1 MTSEE
6 KEAPALTNTR
16 EPELFT
22 ASDVARFCQVD
33 LKTIHNWADKGEI
46 RHFRTPGRHLRF
58 RRLDVL
64 DFLRKYG
71 YPIPEVLRM
80 GKPKVVVIDDD
91 PAVLAALR
99 KTLARKFDLTTF
111 QDPFDALVAVG
122 SLQPDAL
129 ILDVK
134 MPGLDGISAARE
146 VSAERLCAVV
156 LLTAFSQ
163 RKLIESARD
172 AGVMAYLVKPFQR
185 EDLVPAIELAVGRFV
200 ELVALADHSSSLED
214 QLATRKLSDRAKA
227 LLISAHG
234 MTEEEAFRF
243 LQRGA
248 MNRRVPM
255 RQVATEVLN
264 GEFAP

>member
-1 MTSEE
+1 MTTTEE
-6 KEAPALTNTR
+6 KETTSNTNPQ
-16 EPELFT
+16 PELFT

-80 GKPKVVVIDDD
+80 GKPKVVAIDAD

-99 KTLARKFDLTTF
+99 KTLSKKFELTTF

-129 ILDVK
+129 ILDVE
-134 MPGLDGISAARE
+134 MPGLDGIRCL
-146 VSAERLCAVV
+146 ERLRSIEA
-156 LLTAFSQ
+156 TAHIRCIVFSAHDDA
-163 RKLIESARD
+163 KKAATD
-172 AGVMAYLVKPFQR
+172 AGAYDFIKKG
-185 EDLVPAIELAVGRFV
+185 ELG
-200 ELVALADHSSSLED
+200 ELRDSLER
-214 QLATRKLSDRAKA
+214 LMGL
-227 LLISAHG
+227 
-234 MTEEEAFRF
+234 E
-243 LQRGA
+243 RG
-248 MNRRVPM
+248 
-255 RQVATEVLN
+255 
-264 GEFAP
+264 

>member
-6 KEAPALTNTR
+6 NEVTTSNNQQQQ
-16 EPELFT
+16 PELFT

-80 GKPKVVVIDDD
+80 GKPKVVVIDED

-99 KTLARKFDLTTF
+99 KTLAKKFELTTF
-111 QDPFDALVAVG
+111 QDPLDALVAVG

-129 ILDVK
+129 ILDVR
-134 MPGLDGISAARE
+134 MPGLDGVRAL
-146 VSAERLCAVV
+146 ERLRTIDA
-156 LLTAFSQ
+156 TAHIRCIVYSDHEET
-163 RKLIESARD
+163 KKAATE
-172 AGVMAYLVKPFQR
+172 AGAYDFIKKG
-185 EDLVPAIELAVGRFV
+185 ELADLR
-200 ELVALADHSSSLED
+200 DSLER
-214 QLATRKLSDRAKA
+214 LMGL
-227 LLISAHG
+227 
-234 MTEEEAFRF
+234 E
-243 LQRGA
+243 RG
-248 MNRRVPM
+248 
-255 RQVATEVLN
+255 
-264 GEFAP
+264 

>member
-6 KEAPALTNTR
+6 KEAVTTSTTQQ
-16 EPELFT
+16 PELFT

-71 YPIPEVLRM
+71 YPIPDVLRL
-80 GKPKVVVIDDD
+80 GKPKVVVVDED
-91 PAVLAALR
+91 PAVLAAVR
-99 KTLARKFDLTTF
+99 RTLSKKFDLTTF

-134 MPGLDGISAARE
+134 MPGLDGVRAL
-146 VSAERLCAVV
+146 ERLHHIEA
-156 LLTAFSQ
+156 TAHI
-163 RKLIESARD
+163 RCIAYSAHEDAKKAATEAGAYDFIKKGDLAELRD
-172 AGVMAYLVKPFQR
+172 
-185 EDLVPAIELAVGRFV
+185 
-200 ELVALADHSSSLED
+200 SLER
-214 QLATRKLSDRAKA
+214 LM
-227 LLISAHG
+227 G
-234 MTEEEAFRF
+234 VE
-243 LQRGA
+243 RG
-248 MNRRVPM
+248 
-255 RQVATEVLN
+255 
-264 GEFAP
+264 

>member
-6 KEAPALTNTR
+6 KEATPTNQQQ
-16 EPELFT
+16 PELFT

-122 SLQPDAL
+122 ALQPDAL

-134 MPGLDGISAARE
+134 MNALDGLRAL
-146 VSAERLCAVV
+146 ERLRTIDA
-156 LLTAFSQ
+156 TAHI
-163 RKLIESARD
+163 RCIVYSAHEEGKKAATD
-172 AGVMAYLVKPFQR
+172 AGAYDFIKKG
-185 EDLVPAIELAVGRFV
+185 ELA
-200 ELVALADHSSSLED
+200 ELRDSLER
-214 QLATRKLSDRAKA
+214 LMGL
-227 LLISAHG
+227 
-234 MTEEEAFRF
+234 E
-243 LQRGA
+243 RG
-248 MNRRVPM
+248 
-255 RQVATEVLN
+255 
-264 GEFAP
+264 